1 MHTFHIN
8 TIIKPE
14 PGKLIWVKIE
24 VEVKTEEEGSG
35 IDMIDLIGL

>member
-1 MHTFHIN
+1 VHSHEFYKGLDNNCDIA
-8 TIIKPE
+8 
-14 PGKLIWVKIE
+14 